1 MQPKVS
7 PMLLTDQYHKFQRDS
22 RTNNHIKRMIGISI
36 TMISSTKDIREKSK
50 LEIKKEK
57 QSKVEKEILLKKRRE
72 QAKRRRLEKTEEQ
85 IKRIA
90 KKKKD
95 YDQNR
100 SLNRTLQQIRGD
112 SVKKKKQNEIR
123 KLNRTPE
130 QNKEDAMKKRDRSQ
144 IKYLNRTSEEIE
156 QDVRY
161 EKKRHIDASEE
172 VRERKRKYSVSF
184 YAHLTT
190 GEKKNRQEKEL
201 ARIIL
206 KRQKMYR
213 VTIASNVTKSPIQ
226 KRIDVIVDGVQFSDS
241 SLPYINIETKGE
253 GQLIF
258 VFDHDQILDGSE
270 YIRYYSTCSTF
281 GTEIVQEAIIAREQ
295 SRSFLVNMYG
305 PNLIVTQLHHVGNP
319 HLEGYYKEYEEKK
332 INESTCHHLSH
343 AYRHNKSKIL
353 VTTSMN
359 GTELIF
365 FPDIFSTKIN
375 LTSILSTEENKKI
388 QDLRYACRSTESL
401 LAFKL
406 NCDYT
411 ILKACQIIG
420 NTKSMFHSCVPHLR
434 FATHCCKSCAK
445 IHNFPNKRYKKL
457 YPSSKKVN
465 VYGSVRLVR
474 TLVMKDSAQESFL
487 SIILP
492 LTKMLEYILQNLPEE
507 LFENKLSSVKTLY
520 DTACTYISLNMFW
533 GTSTDDR
540 LPKIYYVRKGG
551 TYVPHPI
558 GDNHDGLYLHKDKNN
573 WKFGAVL
580 IFGADIDGFDQRYVT
595 FALRLP
601 CPGWSLVL
609 GDYRNLL
616 HAVSKGNNNNG
627 LRFSLVIANHQ
638 STVKGVNEFGQE
650 VYNEDGI
657 QTVL

>member
-130 QNKEDAMKKRDRSQ
+130 QNKEDAMKKRDWSQ

-206 KRQKMYR
+206 KRQKMDR

-241 SLPYINIETKGE
+241 SLPYINIETKGK

-258 VFDHDQILDGSE
+258 VLDQG
-270 YIRYYSTCSTF
+270 
-281 GTEIVQEAIIAREQ
+281 
-295 SRSFLVNMYG
+295 
-305 PNLIVTQLHHVGNP
+305 
-319 HLEGYYKEYEEKK
+319 
-332 INESTCHHLSH
+332 
-343 AYRHNKSKIL
+343 
-353 VTTSMN
+353 
-359 GTELIF
+359 
-365 FPDIFSTKIN
+365 
-375 LTSILSTEENKKI
+375 
-388 QDLRYACRSTESL
+388 
-401 LAFKL
+401 
-406 NCDYT
+406 
-411 ILKACQIIG
+411 
-420 NTKSMFHSCVPHLR
+420 
-434 FATHCCKSCAK
+434 
-445 IHNFPNKRYKKL
+445 
-457 YPSSKKVN
+457 
-465 VYGSVRLVR
+465 
-474 TLVMKDSAQESFL
+474 
-487 SIILP
+487 
-492 LTKMLEYILQNLPEE
+492 
-507 LFENKLSSVKTLY
+507 
-520 DTACTYISLNMFW
+520 
-533 GTSTDDR
+533 
-540 LPKIYYVRKGG
+540 
-551 TYVPHPI
+551 
-558 GDNHDGLYLHKDKNN
+558 
-573 WKFGAVL
+573 
-580 IFGADIDGFDQRYVT
+580 
-595 FALRLP
+595 
-601 CPGWSLVL
+601 
-609 GDYRNLL
+609 
-616 HAVSKGNNNNG
+616 
-627 LRFSLVIANHQ
+627 
-638 STVKGVNEFGQE
+638 
-650 VYNEDGI
+650 
-657 QTVL
+657 